1 MGTRG
6 AMGFAVDGELKVAYN
21 HFDSYPSY
29 LGQSMVAWAGRAVE
43 DLDVVREKARAL
55 TKVDDGVPATDDQR
69 ARCVAE
75 RAAVD
80 LDAKSWYGLLRAT
93 QGDPGKML
101 AVGFYE
107 DASSFPLTDSLFC
120 EWAYV
125 VDLDTEMLEVYEG
138 FQREPHTSG
147 RFAEGPESGGYWPCK
162 LVAAYPLRE
171 LPADLEEALARDGVG
186 V

>member
-6 AMGFAVDGELKVAYN
+6 AIGFAVDGELKMAYN

-43 DLDVVREKARAL
+43 DLD
-55 TKVDDGVPATDDQR
+55 
-69 ARCVAE
+69 
-75 RAAVD
+75 
-80 LDAKSWYGLLRAT
+80 
-93 QGDPGKML
+93 DPGKML

-125 VDLDTEMLEVYEG
+125 VDLDAEMLEVYEG